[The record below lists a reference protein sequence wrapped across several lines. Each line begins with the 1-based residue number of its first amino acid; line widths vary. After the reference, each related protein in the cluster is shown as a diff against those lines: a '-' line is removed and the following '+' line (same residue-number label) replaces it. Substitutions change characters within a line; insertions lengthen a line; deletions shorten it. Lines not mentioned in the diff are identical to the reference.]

1 MSNDLNKLDKI
12 ILYEYYTITGHLSV
26 LICSGLSIYTILV
39 KTDRYYLLI
48 IFTLCLIIALFQY
61 KKYIATLKAYRKVED
76 ELKIQVNSYFNETV
90 QGQAVIR
97 AFGRSASRE
106 IEIDSMNHQYGK
118 INNIVY
124 GIDTIIRFILGFS
137 STIFISAIFIYY
149 FYLESFSG
157 FEVFLLINLLSFEE
171 YFERSNS
178 SIIEFLVKLKSLS
191 KCEELTQVVPE
202 SGYQ

>member
-12 ILYEYYTITGHLSV
+12 ILYEYYTLTGHLAV

-178 SIIEFLVKLKSLS
+178 SVIEFLVKLKSLS
-191 KCEELTQVVPE
+191 KCEELTQVVP
-202 SGYQ
+202 